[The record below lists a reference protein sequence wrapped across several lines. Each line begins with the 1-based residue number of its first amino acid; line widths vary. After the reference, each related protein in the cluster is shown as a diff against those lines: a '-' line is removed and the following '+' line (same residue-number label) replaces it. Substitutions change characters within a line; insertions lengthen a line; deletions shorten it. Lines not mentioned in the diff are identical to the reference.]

1 MHTLDSHLHRG
12 VLHVLFEAMPFDSCT
27 RARQAIKWQRHYRR
41 RTKLDLTFSLGVGR
55 KIVSG
60 VVERVGEGGL
70 LFQAPSLTLDK
81 TRFMKITK
89 CKVGKRSGCM
99 TQWRLA
105 PLCQVATAPV
115 MVPRGRMSELPE
127 WKTAPLTSD
136 TNA

>member
-60 VVERVGEGGL
+60 IVERVWGGGGL

-99 TQWRLA
+99 NTVEAGSALPSGHSACHGPPWQDVR
-105 PLCQVATAPV
+105 VAGMENSP
-115 MVPRGRMSELPE
+115 P
-127 WKTAPLTSD
+127 D
-136 TNA
+136 F